1 MSAYI
6 KSVGISIPERKM
18 SNAELSRFIETSDE
32 WIYSHTG
39 IKNRHIADPNVSA
52 SDLALPAGRQALL
65 KAKVSPEEVDMILLA
80 TSTPD
85 YPGLPSTACI
95 VQDKLGCIKAG
106 AMDIVAACSG
116 FIYGLE
122 IARAFINSNTAG
134 NILVIGSEIYSKIL
148 NWEDRNTCVLFG
160 DGAGAVVV
168 SENNDTERA
177 SALIDSVLKS
187 QGKDAES
194 LLRPV
199 GGSRNPQQKG
209 STVDS
214 DIFLKMDGRKVYN
227 FAVNAVD
234 ETINSLMERN
244 GLAIDDIDWIVPH
257 QANTRIIEAAAKRQ
271 NIPQEKFFLNIEE
284 YANTSAASIP
294 IAFNDMLR
302 KNLLKKGNS
311 IITVGFGAGLTYGG
325 NLIKW

>member
-1 MSAYI
+1 
-6 KSVGISIPERKM
+6 VGISIPERKM

-52 SDLALPAGRQALL
+52 SDLALPACRQALL